1 MKQFKLLG
9 TRVIKTGLA
18 IFLTAWICQLLNW
31 PPVFAVITAIVTLE
45 PTVVDSIKKG
55 LIRFPASA
63 IGSAYAVLFITLF
76 GNNPITYT
84 LAAVLTIVTCYR
96 LKLHAGLLVATITA
110 VAMIEV
116 VYDNYLMSF
125 FIRLGTTSIGIL
137 VSTVVNMFVLPPN
150 YVKEIH
156 DNINEIYKKTGRL
169 LYNIFPNKEVT
180 LINEIDE
187 QIQTTEELIRFQK
200 SETKFHPLVGSNKR
214 EFQLSEKQIDQLRLM
229 HYHLSNISELSF
241 EKINF
246 TKDEQNIVEQAIKT
260 IAKQMMH
267 KQSIHVEKHEVDLKL
282 LMEQFWKKHNIV
294 DKQDEAI
301 TLPPVLVLLY
311 ELVSFYEIVI
321 RYNETEIKQKKKKK
335 KRKRKHH

>member
-1 MKQFKLLG
+1 MIQFKFLG
-9 TRVIKTGLA
+9 TRIIKTGLA

-76 GNNPITYT
+76 GNSPITYT

-137 VSTVVNMFVLPPN
+137 VSTIVNMFILPPN
-150 YVKEIH
+150 YVKDIH
-156 DNINEIYKKTGRL
+156 SNINDIYRKIGQSLHNVLPQSEQDLTSNKIEHLDKK
-169 LYNIFPNKEVT
+169 IKS
-180 LINEIDE
+180 
-187 QIQTTEELIRFQK
+187 TEELIRFQK
-200 SETKFHPLVGSNKR
+200 GESKFHPLVGTKKDD
-214 EFQLSEKQIDQLRLM
+214 FLLSERHINKLRLM
-229 HYHLSNISELSF
+229 HYHLSKINELS
-241 EKINF
+241 INDMNF
-246 TKDEQNIVEQAIKT
+246 KEDERQVVERAIIDVANQMLNDKEIDVEQ
-260 IAKQMMH
+260 
-267 KQSIHVEKHEVDLKL
+267 HEVNLKL
-282 LMEQFWKKHNIV
+282 LMEKFWRSHNIV
-294 DKQDEAI
+294 DKADEAV
-301 TLPPVLVLLY
+301 TMPPVLILLY
-311 ELVSFYEIVI
+311 ELVSFYELVI
-321 RYNETEIKQKKKKK
+321 NFNRIKISNENDKS
-335 KRKRKHH
+335 